1 MNKEPGEIKKS
12 IATTSYSDNII
23 DSSEEALINDGLAL
37 NPKCRWLKG
46 QVEGKTHLDHISNF
60 ELELA
65 IK

>member
-1 MNKEPGEIKKS
+1 MTSS

-37 NPKCRWLKG
+37 NPKRRWLKG
-46 QVEGKTHLDHISNF
+46 QVEGKMHLDIRKL